1 MSSAAELQRELC
13 LFLPDFSSEH
23 RWMLKRGIT
32 SETYVCGCGM
42 LASALFAEDPW
53 NIFLLFFEGKDVV
66 VHYSASN
73 VEGNHTTEYLFIINL
88 FLRDFLKLSSL
99 YSQPNP
105 NPKHFKTKINRI
117 AYMYE

>member
-1 MSSAAELQRELC
+1 MSSAAELQWGFC

-53 NIFLLFFEGKDVV
+53 NIFLLFLEGKDVV
-66 VHYSASN
+66 VHYRDSN
-73 VEGNHTTEYLFIINL
+73 VEGNHT

-99 YSQPNP
+99 YSQPHP
-105 NPKHFKTKINRI
+105 DPKHFKTKINRI